1 MYIIAPIVLLCSGNE
16 IINNIFLH
24 QKSFRMKKVQKQASK
39 NKISKSWDEV
49 FNRVYSRPCPISVLR
64 SYSKNHIRSNEY
76 MKMEI
81 NIIYNQKKFKLIDV
95 KEDTDKLEPKQI
107 VDLVMRELNIR
118 PYFEKQLTH
127 IQNKLQSLKF
137 KQEEQI

>member
-1 MYIIAPIVLLCSGNE
+1 
-16 IINNIFLH
+16 
-24 QKSFRMKKVQKQASK
+24 
-39 NKISKSWDEV
+39 
-49 FNRVYSRPCPISVLR
+49 
-64 SYSKNHIRSNEY
+64 